1 MKILLYLKIV
11 IHQKFITK
19 TVGPKKG
26 DEKKEKR
33 EENTQQDIFLK
44 LNKNNYKMKKRGKW
58 TVIIYNYIKEKCD

>member
-26 DEKKEKR
+26 DEKR
-33 EENTQQDIFLK
+33 EENTQ
-44 LNKNNYKMKKRGKW
+44 
-58 TVIIYNYIKEKCD
+58 